1 MKKLR
6 CLHSRMHGQAVY
18 HFYKYKNHS
27 VGVSGFVRRNKRF
40 IELEIKGKSLNYD
53 VG

>member
-27 VGVSGFVRRNKRF
+27 VGVSGFVRMDKQF
-40 IELEIKGKSLNYD
+40 MEIEIESKES
-53 VG
+53 V